1 MAKAEKSSKSEAP
14 KKRKVVAVHW
24 NSIEEFSAAID
35 ASGVSPDAVNV
46 QAEWDLYMSD
56 KSGYKDHMNLRQQ

>member
-1 MAKAEKSSKSEAP
+1 MAKAQKSSKSEAP
-14 KKRKVVAVHW
+14 KKRKAVAVHW

-46 QAEWDLYMSD
+46 QAEWDLYTSD

>member
-1 MAKAEKSSKSEAP
+1 MAKVEKSSKAEAP
-14 KKRKVVAVHW
+14 KKRKAVAVHW

-46 QAEWDLYMSD
+46 QAEWDLYSSD

>member
-1 MAKAEKSSKSEAP
+1 MAKAEKSSKSEAHQ
-14 KKRKVVAVHW
+14 KRKAVAVHW
-24 NSIEEFSAAID
+24 NSIEEFAAAID

-56 KSGYKDHMNLRQQ
+56 RSGYKDHMNLRQQ

>member
-1 MAKAEKSSKSEAP
+1 MAKAEKSSKLEAP
-14 KKRKVVAVHW
+14 KKRKAVAVHW

-56 KSGYKDHMNLRQQ
+56 RSGYKDHMNLRQQ

>member
-46 QAEWDLYMSD
+46 QAEWDLYTSD

>member
-1 MAKAEKSSKSEAP
+1 MAKAEKTSKSEAP

-46 QAEWDLYMSD
+46 QAEWDLYM
-56 KSGYKDHMNLRQQ
+56 